1 MNDLPLDQALRKI
14 TLLADLTDE
23 HIQWIAKHSEE
34 RRFNTGEVIGNAG
47 DPAEFMMMLIEG
59 EIEGRSDDHVL
70 YIGTAGE
77 ISGKLPHSRMQKFP
91 LTMRAAAPVR
101 AAVLHQKH
109 FDEML
114 DQIPELEVRLVRLM
128 ADRIR
133 EYTTSEVQ
141 QSKLAALGKLS
152 AGLAHELNNP
162 ASAASRAA
170 DAIREELAR
179 MRDLDCRVAEADIR
193 PEQRTRV
200 VTIQGKALDHA
211 RGCTPLDALTRSDR
225 EEELGSHLSDMG
237 VNDAWDLAPELM
249 DAGFTRESL
258 TDLAEAA
265 DGAFAHVLARIAM
278 LIRLDRLA
286 QEIQESTSRISRLV
300 TSIKDYSYMDTAAE
314 REVDVHRDI
323 ENTLTILGNKIRK
336 SGVAVERLYDK
347 SLPVICANGSELNQ
361 VWTNLIENAI
371 DAMAAMPD
379 GAKTLRLRTSVRLDR
394 VVVEVLD
401 NGPGIPDNIRE
412 RIFEPFFTT
421 KKQGEGSGLGLDVV
435 RRIVRRHHGDILVES
450 QPGNTSFEVRL
461 PIARAASSSNT

>member
-1 MNDLPLDQALRKI
+1 
-14 TLLADLTDE
+14 
-23 HIQWIAKHSEE
+23 
-34 RRFNTGEVIGNAG
+34 
-47 DPAEFMMMLIEG
+47 
-59 EIEGRSDDHVL
+59 
-70 YIGTAGE
+70 
-77 ISGKLPHSRMQKFP
+77 
-91 LTMRAAAPVR
+91 
-101 AAVLHQKH
+101 
-109 FDEML
+109 
-114 DQIPELEVRLVRLM
+114 
-128 ADRIR
+128 
-133 EYTTSEVQ
+133 
-141 QSKLAALGKLS
+141 
-152 AGLAHELNNP
+152 
-162 ASAASRAA
+162 
-170 DAIREELAR
+170 